1 MKVIIRAI
9 LFTIVAGISLF
20 AQTTTFQD
28 TLLEKMTGNWTLK
41 GTIDGQQTT
50 HDVAITWIL
59 DHQYLQLHEISR
71 EKKADGKAAYEALV
85 LIGWDSQLN
94 KYACLWLD
102 VNSGGGLKSKT
113 IAHAERSGDKIPF
126 LFIINEKRIF
136 HTTFVYNKN
145 AGTWQWLMD
154 DEDNGKVEPF
164 ARVTL
169 TKLK

>member
-1 MKVIIRAI
+1 MKLIIRAI
-9 LFTIVAGISLF
+9 LFVFVGSFSLF

-28 TLLEKMTGNWTLK
+28 TLLEKMKGNWILK
-41 GTIDGQQTT
+41 GTIGGQETT

-59 DHQYLQLHEISR
+59 DHQYLQLHEVSR
-71 EKKADGKAAYEALV
+71 EKYSDGKAAYEALV
-85 LIGWDSQLN
+85 LIGWDAQLN

-102 VNSGGGLKSKT
+102 VTSGGGLRSNT
-113 IAHAERSGDKIPF
+113 IAHAERSGNKIPF

-136 HTTFVYNKN
+136 HTTFIYDKN
-145 AGTWQWLMD
+145 SGTWQWLMD

-169 TKLK
+169 TKDK